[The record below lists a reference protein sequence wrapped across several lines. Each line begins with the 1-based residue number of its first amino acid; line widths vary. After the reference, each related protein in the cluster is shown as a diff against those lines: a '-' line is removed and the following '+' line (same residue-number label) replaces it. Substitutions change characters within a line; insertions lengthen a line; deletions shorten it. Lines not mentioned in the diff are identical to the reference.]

1 MDYVALDLSEAAN
14 AGLEA
19 FGDNPAPACG
29 GAIWHGLPFRLGSG
43 DPSSPWLI
51 ALGPGGAESR
61 SLTLQRR
68 AEWMIFAHVLV
79 DAPREAPATLGR
91 TVAEYEFA
99 YADGGAPLIV
109 PVRDRFEVAG
119 SSLAG
124 RRSGAHLVGSSAVRG
139 RDERARRHAPSLL
152 RAVGRCGRPAHR
164 SGAHVAGAALP
175 VAVAQSGAGAPAR
188 ARRAARARAAAARLR
203 HHGERAG
210 RGTVPARR
218 GARGDRDAAR
228 RGRGGPSVRAG
239 GRRRPRLLRLCLPPQ
254 RDLAGCLRG
263 RRAGRLRRRPEPGWQ
278 PRLRAHLRHAVG
290 DGQRAPGR
298 RRRRLRQLGRARGER
313 HARSDARVCASR
325 SSTAGAPGCARG
337 SSTTRRAS

>member
-109 PVRDRFEVAG
+109 PVHDRFEVAG
-119 SSLAG
+119 SSLPGADPALISWGHLPFAAVTSERDDTPPRSCGPGATRAAGSPKRCTRGG
-124 RRSGAHLVGSSAVRG
+124 RRSS
-139 RDERARRHAPSLL
+139 
-152 RAVGRCGRPAHR
+152 CGRGAIR
-164 SGAHVAGAALP
+164 SLSA
-175 VAVAQSGAGAPAR
+175 AR
-188 ARRAARARAAAARLR
+188 ARRVARARPAAARLR

-210 RGTVPARR
+210 RGPFPRDA
-218 GARGDRDAAR
+218 GAR
-228 RGRGGPSVRAG
+228 
-239 GRRRPRLLRLCLPPQ
+239 
-254 RDLAGCLRG
+254 
-263 RRAGRLRRRPEPGWQ
+263 
-278 PRLRAHLRHAVG
+278 
-290 DGQRAPGR
+290 
-298 RRRRLRQLGRARGER
+298 
-313 HARSDARVCASR
+313 
-325 SSTAGAPGCARG
+325 
-337 SSTTRRAS
+337 